1 MNWLRN
7 SRFYADGLPAV
18 GLLFLRLVMGLGM
31 VLHGWPKIQHP
42 FGWMNAMPGHPPGL
56 LQALGAA
63 GEFAGGLGLIFG
75 LLTPIAALGVMSTMF
90 VAYLAHLGGPGS
102 LYFVKPMGAKGGSY
116 EDVASYFIFG
126 LTLFLTGPGVLSLDA
141 LLFGRNRTA
150 RRT

>member
-7 SRFYADGLPAV
+7 TRSYADGLPAV
-18 GLLFLRLVMGLGM
+18 GLLFLRFVMGLGM
-31 VLHGWPKIQHP
+31 VLHGWPKIKNP
-42 FGWMNAMPGHPPGL
+42 FGWMNDFPGHPPGF

-63 GEFAGGLGLIFG
+63 GEFFGGLGLIFG

-90 VAYLAHLGGPGS
+90 VAYLAHLGRPEP

-116 EDVASYFIFG
+116 EDVAFYFVCA

-141 LLFGRNRTA
+141 LLFRRKGVNR
-150 RRT
+150 